1 MILAMKKFA
10 LFAAVA
16 VLATVLTHLI
26 VGWLGVEDTGTIVLL
41 IPIGIVFLLFYAR
54 NSAKQ
59 Q

>member
-1 MILAMKKFA
+1 MKKFA
-10 LFAAVA
+10 LFSAVA

-26 VGWLGVEDTGTIVLL
+26 IGWLGVEDPGTVELL

-54 NSAKQ
+54 ASAKQ

>member
-1 MILAMKKFA
+1 MKKFA

-16 VLATVLTHLI
+16 VLAAVLTHLI
-26 VGWLGVEDTGTIVLL
+26 IGWFGVEDPGTVELL

-54 NSAKQ
+54 ASAKQ